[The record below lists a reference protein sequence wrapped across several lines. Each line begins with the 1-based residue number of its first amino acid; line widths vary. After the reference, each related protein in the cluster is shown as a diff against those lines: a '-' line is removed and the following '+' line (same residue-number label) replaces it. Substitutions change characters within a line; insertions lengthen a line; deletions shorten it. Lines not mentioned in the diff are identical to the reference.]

1 MSLGNVF
8 VRSIVREIGRNYG
21 KSISNNLLGDSHSTP
36 VRVVG
41 GGSYLGQGSGGIKY
55 RNQLEKICKTWTIK
69 GPTATFNVAQNM
81 YKFFFDLVDEAQS
94 DGNTDVNEVLELMK
108 EFSDMRPQ
116 LKKVEVAL
124 EQLERQDLAKKVDEL
139 DDSLFDF
146 FVQLN
151 EGFKLPPRPTGWFN
165 GKKKKVWDM
174 HNSIKN
180 NLQKWTDDYNAQ
192 K

>member
-94 DGNTDVNEVLELMK
+94 DGNTDVNEVLQLMK

-124 EQLERQDLAKKVDEL
+124 EQLEREDLAKK
-139 DDSLFDF
+139 
-146 FVQLN
+146 
-151 EGFKLPPRPTGWFN
+151 FKLDFLSMGMS
-165 GKKKKVWDM
+165 G
-174 HNSIKN
+174 
-180 NLQKWTDDYNAQ
+180 DYQIALECGATHIRIGTHIFGERN
-192 K
+192 